1 MTKEE
6 LRKYFFDLSDKIMK
20 YALTPEQAFSI
31 ITYLREKY
39 PYNTDQ
45 GKVYGQVMIETGAG
59 ESLMMVAQFA
69 EGRKAPEQFAIDFVS
84 QV

>member
-6 LRKYFFDLSDKIMK
+6 LTKYFHDLSDKIMK
-20 YALTPEQAFSI
+20 YALTPEQASSVDS
-31 ITYLREKY
+31 YLTKKF
-39 PYNTDQ
+39 PYNTEP
-45 GKVYGQVMIETGAG
+45 GRICNQVMIETGAG

-69 EGRKAPEQFAIDFVS
+69 EGKKAPEQFAIDFVG